1 MNINELRK
9 DFPILSQKIY
19 GHNLVYLD
27 NAATTQKPQCVLD
40 SVMKF
45 YTVYNS
51 NIHRGVHYLSEKA
64 TEIYENAR
72 LKVKDFINAKSRS
85 EIIFTKGSTEAINTL
100 AYSFSLQ
107 YIKPGD
113 ELIISEMEHHSNIV
127 PWQLYAQNKGAVIK
141 VLPFDD
147 NGELL
152 LDKLES
158 LITEKTKIIC
168 VTFVSNTLGTVNDI
182 EKIIKKAH
190 EHNIPVLVD
199 AAQAIQH
206 LKIDVQRL
214 DCDFL
219 ALSGH
224 KIYAETG
231 IGILYGKE
239 KYLEELPPY
248 QGGGD
253 MIKNVSFEKTS
264 YAELPLKFEAGT
276 SNFVGAGS
284 LHTAL
289 DYVDRIGIENIS
301 QHEKQLL
308 DYATNKV
315 EEIGGITIYG
325 RAKNKVSVL
334 SFNVDGAHN
343 YDVGMILD
351 KLGIAVRTGQHC
363 TEPIMTHFS
372 IPGTVRASFAL
383 YNTFE
388 EVDRLVEGI
397 KRAKK
402 MLVG

>member
-1 MNINELRK
+1 MNITEIRK

-19 GHNLVYLD
+19 GHDLVYFD

-40 SVMKF
+40 SIIKF

-64 TEIYENAR
+64 TEIYEAAR
-72 LKVKDFINAKSRS
+72 LKVKDFINARSRT
-85 EIIFTKGSTEAINTL
+85 EIVFTKGSTEAINTL
-100 AYSFSLQ
+100 AYSFSQ
-107 YIKPGD
+107 RFINPGD

-127 PWQLYAQNKGAVIK
+127 PWQLYAQSKGAIIK

-152 LDKLES
+152 INQLNN
-158 LITEKTKIIC
+158 LITEKTKIVC
-168 VTFVSNTLGTVNDI
+168 VTFASNTLGTINDV
-182 EKIIKKAH
+182 EQIIKTAH
-190 EHNIPVLVD
+190 SHGIPVLVD

-206 LKIDVQRL
+206 LKIDVQKL

-224 KIYAETG
+224 KIYGETG

-253 MIKNVSFEKTS
+253 MIKNVSFAKTT

-289 DYVDRIGIENIS
+289 DYVDKIGIENIAA
-301 QHEKQLL
+301 HETQLL
-308 DYATNKV
+308 QYATDKV
-315 EEIGGITIYG
+315 SAIDGITIYG
-325 RAKNKVSVL
+325 KAKNKVSVL
-334 SFNVDGAHN
+334 SFNIDGAHH
-343 YDVGMILD
+343 YDAGMILD
-351 KLGIAVRTGQHC
+351 KLGIAVRTGTHC
-363 TEPIMTHFS
+363 TEPIMNHFG
-372 IPGTVRASFAL
+372 ITGTIRASFAL
-383 YNTFE
+383 YNTFQE
-388 EVDRLVEGI
+388 IDALVEGI
-397 KRAKK
+397 NKAKK
-402 MLVG
+402 MLLR

>member
-1 MNINELRK
+1 MDIQQIRN
-9 DFPILSQKIY
+9 DFPILGQKIY
-19 GHNLVYLD
+19 GHPLVYLD

-40 SVMKF
+40 SIMKF
-45 YTVYNS
+45 YTLYNS

-72 LKVKDFINAKSRS
+72 LKVKEFINAKSRT
-85 EIIFTKGSTEAINTL
+85 EIVFTKGSTEAINTL
-100 AYSFSLQ
+100 ASSFSQ
-107 YIKPGD
+107 RFINPGD
-113 ELIISEMEHHSNIV
+113 ELIISEMEHHSDIV
-127 PWQLYAQNKGAVIK
+127 PWQLNAQNKGAVIK

-147 NGELL
+147 RGELL
-152 LDKLES
+152 IDKLEN
-158 LITEKTKIIC
+158 LITNKTKIIC
-168 VTFVSNTLGTVNDI
+168 VTYASNTLGTVNDV
-182 EKIIKKAH
+182 EKIIKIAH
-190 EHNIPVLVD
+190 SHDIPVLVD

-206 LKIDVQRL
+206 LKIDVQKL

-253 MIKNVSFEKTS
+253 MIKNVSFAKTT

-289 DYVDRIGIENIS
+289 DYVDKLGLENIAA
-301 QHEKQLL
+301 HEAELL
-308 DYATNKV
+308 KYATQKV
-315 EEIGGITIYG
+315 EALGGITIYG
-325 RAKNKVSVL
+325 KADNKVSVL
-334 SFNVDGAHN
+334 SFNIDGAHH
-343 YDVGMILD
+343 YDTGMILD
-351 KLGIAVRTGQHC
+351 KLGIAVRTGTHC
-363 TEPIMTHFS
+363 TEPIMQHFG
-372 IPGTVRASFAL
+372 ITGTVRASFAL

-388 EVDRLVEGI
+388 EVDALVDGI
-397 KRAKK
+397 KRAQK

>member
-1 MNINELRK
+1 MNINDIRK
-9 DFPILSQKIY
+9 DFPILNQKIY
-19 GHNLVYLD
+19 GHDLVYFD

-40 SVMKF
+40 SIMKF
-45 YTVYNS
+45 YTQYNS

-64 TEIYENAR
+64 TEIYEAAR
-72 LKVKDFINAKSRS
+72 MKVKEFINAKSRT
-85 EIIFTKGSTEAINTL
+85 EIVFTKGSTEAINTL
-100 AYSFSLQ
+100 AYSFSQ
-107 YIKPGD
+107 RYINAGD

-127 PWQLYAQNKGAVIK
+127 PWQLYAESRGAVIK
-141 VLPFDD
+141 VLPFDN

-158 LITEKTKIIC
+158 LISPKTKIVC
-168 VTFVSNTLGTVNDI
+168 VTFASNTLGTVNDV
-182 EKIIKKAH
+182 ERIIKTAH
-190 EHNIPVLVD
+190 SHGIPVLVD

-206 LKIDVQRL
+206 IKIDVQKL

-239 KYLEELPPY
+239 KFLDEMPPY

-253 MIKNVSFEKTS
+253 MIKNVSFAKTT

-289 DYVDRIGIENIS
+289 DYVDSIGLENIAA
-301 QHEKQLL
+301 HEAEILT
-308 DYATNKV
+308 YATQKV
-315 EEIGGITIYG
+315 EQIGGITIYG

-334 SFNVDGAHN
+334 SFNIDGAHH
-343 YDVGMILD
+343 YDTGMILD
-351 KLGIAVRTGQHC
+351 KLGIAVRTGTHC
-363 TEPIMTHFS
+363 TEPIMQHFG
-372 IPGTVRASFAL
+372 ITGTVRASFAL

-397 KRAKK
+397 VRAKK

>member
-1 MNINELRK
+1 MNINDIRK
-9 DFPILSQKIY
+9 DFPILNQKIY
-19 GHNLVYLD
+19 GHDLVYFD

-40 SVMKF
+40 SIMKF
-45 YTVYNS
+45 YTQYNS

-64 TEIYENAR
+64 TEIYEAAR
-72 LKVKDFINAKSRS
+72 MKVKEFINAKSRT
-85 EIIFTKGSTEAINTL
+85 EIVFTKGSTEAINTL
-100 AYSFSLQ
+100 AYSFSQ
-107 YIKPGD
+107 RYINAGD

-127 PWQLYAQNKGAVIK
+127 PWQLYAESRGAVIK

-158 LITEKTKIIC
+158 LISPKTKIVC
-168 VTFVSNTLGTVNDI
+168 VTFASNTLGTVNDV
-182 EKIIKKAH
+182 ERIIKTAH
-190 EHNIPVLVD
+190 SHGVPVLVD

-206 LKIDVQRL
+206 IKIDVQKL

-239 KYLEELPPY
+239 KFLDEMPPY

-253 MIKNVSFEKTS
+253 MIKNVSFAKTT

-289 DYVDRIGIENIS
+289 DYVDSIGLENIAA
-301 QHEKQLL
+301 HEAEILT
-308 DYATNKV
+308 YATQKV
-315 EEIGGITIYG
+315 EQIGGITIYG

-334 SFNVDGAHN
+334 SFNIDGAHH
-343 YDVGMILD
+343 YDTGMILD
-351 KLGIAVRTGQHC
+351 KLGIAVRTGTHC
-363 TEPIMTHFS
+363 TEPIMQHFG
-372 IPGTVRASFAL
+372 ITGTVRASFAL

-388 EVDRLVEGI
+388 EVDRLVDGI
-397 KRAKK
+397 VRAKK

>member
-1 MNINELRK
+1 MNINDIRK
-9 DFPILSQKIY
+9 DFPILNQKIY
-19 GHNLVYLD
+19 GYDLVYFD

-40 SVMKF
+40 SIMKF
-45 YTVYNS
+45 YTQYNS

-64 TEIYENAR
+64 TEIYEAAR
-72 LKVKDFINAKSRS
+72 LKVKDFINAKSRT

-100 AYSFSLQ
+100 AYSFSQ
-107 YIKPGD
+107 RYINAGD

-127 PWQLYAQNKGAVIK
+127 PWQLYAQNKGAIIK
-141 VLPFDD
+141 VLPFND

-152 LDKLES
+152 LDQLEN
-158 LITEKTKIIC
+158 LITERTKIVC
-168 VTFVSNTLGTVNDI
+168 VTFASNTLGTVNDV
-182 EKIIKKAH
+182 EKIIKTAH
-190 EHNIPVLVD
+190 VHGIPVLVD

-206 LKIDVQRL
+206 IKIDVQKL

-239 KYLEELPPY
+239 KFLDEMPPY

-253 MIKNVSFEKTS
+253 MIKNVSFAKTT

-289 DYVDRIGIENIS
+289 DYVDSIGLENIAA
-301 QHEKQLL
+301 HEAEILT
-308 DYATNKV
+308 YATQKV
-315 EEIGGITIYG
+315 EQIGGITIYG

-334 SFNVDGAHN
+334 SFNIDGAHHH
-343 YDVGMILD
+343 DTGMILD
-351 KLGIAVRTGQHC
+351 KLGIAVRTGTHC
-363 TEPIMTHFS
+363 TEPIMQHFG
-372 IPGTVRASFAL
+372 ITGTVRASFAL

-397 KRAKK
+397 VRAKK

>member
-1 MNINELRK
+1 MNINDIRK
-9 DFPILSQKIY
+9 DFPILNQKIY
-19 GHNLVYLD
+19 GHDLVYFD

-40 SVMKF
+40 SIMKF
-45 YTVYNS
+45 YTQYNS

-64 TEIYENAR
+64 TEIYEAAR
-72 LKVKDFINAKSRS
+72 LKVKDFINAKSRT

-100 AYSFSLQ
+100 AYSFSQ
-107 YIKPGD
+107 RYINAGD

-141 VLPFDD
+141 VLPFND

-152 LDKLES
+152 LDQLEN
-158 LITEKTKIIC
+158 LITERTKIVC
-168 VTFVSNTLGTVNDI
+168 VTFASNTLGTVNDV
-182 EKIIKKAH
+182 EKIIKTAH
-190 EHNIPVLVD
+190 AHGIPVLVD

-206 LKIDVQRL
+206 IKIDVQKL

-239 KYLEELPPY
+239 KFLDEMPPY

-253 MIKNVSFEKTS
+253 MIKNVSFAKTT

-289 DYVDRIGIENIS
+289 DYVDSIGLENIAA
-301 QHEKQLL
+301 HEAEILT
-308 DYATNKV
+308 YATQKV
-315 EEIGGITIYG
+315 EQIGGITIYG

-334 SFNVDGAHN
+334 SFNIDGAHH
-343 YDVGMILD
+343 YDTGMILD
-351 KLGIAVRTGQHC
+351 KLGIAVRTGTHC
-363 TEPIMTHFS
+363 TEPIMQHFG
-372 IPGTVRASFAL
+372 ITGTVRASFAL

-397 KRAKK
+397 LRAKK

>member
-1 MNINELRK
+1 MNINDIRK
-9 DFPILSQKIY
+9 DFPILNQKIY
-19 GHNLVYLD
+19 GYDLVYFD

-40 SVMKF
+40 SIMKF
-45 YTVYNS
+45 YTQYNS

-64 TEIYENAR
+64 TEIYEAAR
-72 LKVKDFINAKSRS
+72 LKVKDFINAKSRT

-100 AYSFSLQ
+100 AYSFSQ
-107 YIKPGD
+107 RYINAGD

-127 PWQLYAQNKGAVIK
+127 PWQLYAQNKGAIIK
-141 VLPFDD
+141 VLPFND

-152 LDKLES
+152 LDQLEN
-158 LITEKTKIIC
+158 LITERTKIVC
-168 VTFVSNTLGTVNDI
+168 VTFASNTLGTVNDV
-182 EKIIKKAH
+182 ESIIKTAH
-190 EHNIPVLVD
+190 AHGIPVLVD

-206 LKIDVQRL
+206 IKIDVQKL

-239 KYLEELPPY
+239 KFLEELPPY

-253 MIKNVSFEKTS
+253 MIKNVSFAKTT

-289 DYVDRIGIENIS
+289 DYVDKIGLENIAA
-301 QHEKQLL
+301 HEAEILN
-308 DYATNKV
+308 YATKKV
-315 EEIGGITIYG
+315 EELGGITIYG
-325 RAKNKVSVL
+325 KASNKVSVL
-334 SFNVDGAHN
+334 SFNIDGAHH
-343 YDVGMILD
+343 YDTGMILD
-351 KLGIAVRTGQHC
+351 KLGIAVRTGTHC
-363 TEPIMTHFS
+363 TEPIMQHFG
-372 IPGTVRASFAL
+372 ITGTVRASFAL

-397 KRAKK
+397 IRAKK

>member
-1 MNINELRK
+1 MNINDIRK
-9 DFPILSQKIY
+9 DFPILNQKIY
-19 GHNLVYLD
+19 GHDLVYFD

-40 SVMKF
+40 SIMKF
-45 YTVYNS
+45 YTQYNS

-64 TEIYENAR
+64 TEIYEAAR
-72 LKVKDFINAKSRS
+72 LKVKDFINAKSRT

-100 AYSFSLQ
+100 AYSFSQ
-107 YIKPGD
+107 RYINAGD

-127 PWQLYAQNKGAVIK
+127 PWQLYAQNKGAIIK
-141 VLPFDD
+141 VLPFND

-152 LDKLES
+152 LDQLEN
-158 LITEKTKIIC
+158 LITERTKIVC
-168 VTFVSNTLGTVNDI
+168 VTFASNTLGTINDV
-182 EKIIKKAH
+182 EKIIKTAH
-190 EHNIPVLVD
+190 AHGIPVLVD

-206 LKIDVQRL
+206 IKIDVQKL

-239 KYLEELPPY
+239 KFLEELPPY

-253 MIKNVSFEKTS
+253 MIKNVSFAKTT

-289 DYVDRIGIENIS
+289 DYVDKIGLENIAA
-301 QHEKQLL
+301 HEAEILNC
-308 DYATNKV
+308 ATKKV
-315 EEIGGITIYG
+315 EELGGITIYG
-325 RAKNKVSVL
+325 KASNKVSVL
-334 SFNVDGAHN
+334 SFNIDGAHH
-343 YDVGMILD
+343 YDTGMILD
-351 KLGIAVRTGQHC
+351 KLGIAVRTGTHC
-363 TEPIMTHFS
+363 TEPIMQHFG
-372 IPGTVRASFAL
+372 ITGTVRASFAL

-397 KRAKK
+397 VRAKK

>member
-100 AYSFSLQ
+100 AYSFSLK

-141 VLPFDD
+141 VLPFDN

-253 MIKNVSFEKTS
+253 MIKNVSFEKTT

-289 DYVDRIGIENIS
+289 DYVDRIGIENIF

>member
-1 MNINELRK
+1 M
-9 DFPILSQKIY
+9 
-19 GHNLVYLD
+19 
-27 NAATTQKPQCVLD
+27 
-40 SVMKF
+40 
-45 YTVYNS
+45 
-51 NIHRGVHYLSEKA
+51 
-64 TEIYENAR
+64 
-72 LKVKDFINAKSRS
+72 
-85 EIIFTKGSTEAINTL
+85 
-100 AYSFSLQ
+100 
-107 YIKPGD
+107 
-113 ELIISEMEHHSNIV
+113 
-127 PWQLYAQNKGAVIK
+127 
-141 VLPFDD
+141 
-147 NGELL
+147 L

-253 MIKNVSFEKTS
+253 MIKNVSFEKTT

>member
-1 MNINELRK
+1 MNINDIRK
-9 DFPILSQKIY
+9 DFPILNQKIY
-19 GHNLVYLD
+19 GHDLVYFD

-40 SVMKF
+40 SIMKF
-45 YTVYNS
+45 YTQYNS

-64 TEIYENAR
+64 TEIYEAAR
-72 LKVKDFINAKSRS
+72 MKVKEFINAKSRT
-85 EIIFTKGSTEAINTL
+85 EIVFTKGSTEAINTL
-100 AYSFSLQ
+100 AYSFSQ
-107 YIKPGD
+107 RYINAGD

-127 PWQLYAQNKGAVIK
+127 PWQLYAESRGAVIK

-158 LITEKTKIIC
+158 LISPKTKIVC
-168 VTFVSNTLGTVNDI
+168 VTFASNTLGTVNDV
-182 EKIIKKAH
+182 ERIIKTAH
-190 EHNIPVLVD
+190 NHGIPVLVD

-206 LKIDVQRL
+206 IKIDVQKL

-239 KYLEELPPY
+239 KFLDEMPPY

-253 MIKNVSFEKTS
+253 MIKNVSFAKTT

-289 DYVDRIGIENIS
+289 DYVDSIGLENIAA
-301 QHEKQLL
+301 HEAEILT
-308 DYATNKV
+308 YATQKV
-315 EEIGGITIYG
+315 EQIGGITIYG

-334 SFNVDGAHN
+334 SFNIDGAHH
-343 YDVGMILD
+343 YDTGMILD
-351 KLGIAVRTGQHC
+351 KLGIAVRTGTHC
-363 TEPIMTHFS
+363 TEPIMQHFG
-372 IPGTVRASFAL
+372 ITGTVRASFAL

-397 KRAKK
+397 VRAKK

>member
-1 MNINELRK
+1 MNINDIRK
-9 DFPILSQKIY
+9 DFPILNQKIY
-19 GHNLVYLD
+19 GHDLVYFD

-40 SVMKF
+40 SIMKF
-45 YTVYNS
+45 YTQYNS

-64 TEIYENAR
+64 TEIYEAAR
-72 LKVKDFINAKSRS
+72 MKVKEFINAKSRT
-85 EIIFTKGSTEAINTL
+85 EIVFTKGSTEAINTL
-100 AYSFSLQ
+100 AYSFSQ
-107 YIKPGD
+107 RYINAGD

-127 PWQLYAQNKGAVIK
+127 PWQLYAESRGAVIK

-158 LITEKTKIIC
+158 LISPKTKIVC
-168 VTFVSNTLGTVNDI
+168 VTFASNTLGTVNDV
-182 EKIIKKAH
+182 EQIIKTAH
-190 EHNIPVLVD
+190 SHGIPVLVD

-206 LKIDVQRL
+206 IKIDVQKL

-239 KYLEELPPY
+239 KFLDEMPPY

-253 MIKNVSFEKTS
+253 MIKNVSFAKTT

-289 DYVDRIGIENIS
+289 DYVDSIGLENIAA
-301 QHEKQLL
+301 HEAEILT
-308 DYATNKV
+308 YATQKV
-315 EEIGGITIYG
+315 EQIGGITIYG

-334 SFNVDGAHN
+334 SFNIDGAHH
-343 YDVGMILD
+343 YDTGMILD
-351 KLGIAVRTGQHC
+351 KLGIAVRTGTHC
-363 TEPIMTHFS
+363 TEPIMQHFG
-372 IPGTVRASFAL
+372 ITGTVRASFAL

-397 KRAKK
+397 IRAKK